1 MDKSAEMI
9 PETSERGGIEQD
21 DRGQVN
27 VSFLEGISMEL
38 HFILL
43 KKNVQMIFI
52 YLNFL
57 VKSHGMWALISPTR
71 DQTCAPLQW
80 KCQVLTTGPPDM
92 SPNGAEF

>member
-1 MDKSAEMI
+1 MGMDKSAEMI

-52 YLNFL
+52 YLNYYYYLNFWSNHMACGLL
-57 VKSHGMWALISPTR
+57 VPQPGIKPVPLCNGSAKS
-71 DQTCAPLQW
+71 
-80 KCQVLTTGPPDM
+80 
-92 SPNGAEF
+92 